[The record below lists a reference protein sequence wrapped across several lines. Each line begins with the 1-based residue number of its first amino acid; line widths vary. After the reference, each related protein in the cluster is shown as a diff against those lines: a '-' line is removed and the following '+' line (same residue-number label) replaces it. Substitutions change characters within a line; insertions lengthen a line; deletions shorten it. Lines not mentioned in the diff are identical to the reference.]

1 VVRNTPGV
9 TGFVGNKDRPVP
21 LSDIE
26 VGRIMKRQ
34 DTDKPKPKTDFE
46 VGQPIKVTTGPFAN
60 FDGTISEI
68 NVDQGKLKV
77 LVSIFGRQTPV
88 ELNFSQVAKI

>member
-1 VVRNTPGV
+1 
-9 TGFVGNKDRPVP
+9 VGNKDRPVP
-21 LSDIE
+21 LSDVE
-26 VGRIMKRQ
+26 VSRIMKRQ